1 MELCAPAPRTASRD
15 PLPERPG
22 RATGRRG
29 LAFPVRRQ
37 LDLFGAVAPAF
48 DDGFAA
54 IRRVELADDAW
65 VEHQPGWLRGH
76 DVLFDEL
83 ERSVDWRSERRHM
96 YDRVVDV
103 PRLIAG
109 LPRTGERV
117 DHALIEAM
125 RVALSA
131 RYGEAFVRA
140 TAALYRDGKDSVA
153 WHGDTTA
160 RDLPRAL
167 VATVSLGAPR
177 RFLLRPAASGAS
189 IAFALGG
196 GDLLVMGGSCQR
208 TWRHS
213 IPKVAAAGPRIALMF
228 RPRWGDSYVSAVED
242 QPIERAPA

>member
-15 PLPERPG
+15 RLPERPG
-22 RATGRRG
+22 RATGRRALPFG
-29 LAFPVRRQ
+29 VRRQ

-48 DDGFAA
+48 DGGFAA
-54 IRRVELADDAW
+54 IRRAELADGAW

-76 DVLFDEL
+76 DALFDEL
-83 ERSVDWRSERRHM
+83 ERTVDWRRERRHM

-109 LPRTGERV
+109 LPRTGEQV

-131 RYGEAFVRA
+131 RYGEAFVCA

-160 RDLPRAL
+160 RDLPQAL

-177 RFLLRPAASGAS
+177 RFLLRPAAGGAS
-189 IAFALGG
+189 LAFALGG

-208 TWRHS
+208 TWRHCV
-213 IPKVAAAGPRIALMF
+213 PKVASAGPRIALMF
-228 RPRWGDSYVSAVED
+228 RPRWGEAYVSAVED